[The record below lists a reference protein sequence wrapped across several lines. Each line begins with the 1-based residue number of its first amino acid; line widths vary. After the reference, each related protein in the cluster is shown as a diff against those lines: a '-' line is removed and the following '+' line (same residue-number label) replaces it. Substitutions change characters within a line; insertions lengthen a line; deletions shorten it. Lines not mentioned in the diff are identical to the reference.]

1 MSKRDT
7 AATTRYFIAIES
19 MQHNAGVTGGV
30 TPLIVARP
38 DHPVSRGNLSS
49 AAVKVLYRLHRSGY
63 TSYVVGGAVRDL
75 LVGTKPKDFDIATNA
90 RPQEIRRLFKNSRII
105 GRRFRLVHVIFRGEI
120 VEVATFRA
128 SSEPP
133 EGPDDW
139 DEAEAEAAEADAEP
153 DLTPATSRVDRAI
166 YGTPAEDAERRDFT
180 INALFYNIADYSI
193 IDYVG
198 GIEDLEAGLVRT
210 IGDPV
215 RRFREDPVR
224 MLRALEYS
232 ARLSFAIESRTRE
245 AIVECCDEIVEA
257 SPARLSYE
265 LFEALRSEHAA
276 AIYSAWRGAGLF
288 DSAFPGLAGV
298 AGEDMRL
305 LGEVGR
311 VVARGDQIDDSTLI
325 GAFFLHPFYREF
337 AELTAGGRRLDNVEM
352 LRRIT
357 AMLEPAATGLRLS
370 NHTFHLLSQGLFTL
384 TKMHRA
390 PERGRQVLKLA
401 RQEYFGVALGLF
413 RLAGT
418 AGLVPAEAVQGW
430 SNAVARLNKPA
441 EEPTIEV
448 ELPAKAGRRRRPRR
462 RRRR

>member
-1 MSKRDT
+1 MH
-7 AATTRYFIAIES
+7 
-19 MQHNAGVTGGV
+19 HNVGVTGGV
-30 TPLIVARP
+30 TPTIVARS
-38 DHPVSRGNLSS
+38 DHSVSRGGLSS

-63 TSYVVGGAVRDL
+63 TSYLVGGAVRDL
-75 LVGTKPKDFDIATNA
+75 LVGAKPKDFDIATNA

-128 SSEPP
+128 SPEPP

-153 DLTPATSRVDRAI
+153 DRTPESARVDRAV
-166 YGTPAEDAERRDFT
+166 YGTPAEDAKRRDFT
-180 INALFYNIADYSI
+180 INGLFYNIADFSI
-193 IDYVG
+193 IDHVG
-198 GIEDLEAGLVRT
+198 GLEDLEAGLIRT

-215 RRFREDPVR
+215 QRFREDPVR

-245 AIVECCDEIVEA
+245 GIVECCDEIAGA

-265 LFEALRSEHAA
+265 LFETLRSEHAA
-276 AIYSAWRGAGLF
+276 AVYSAWRGAGLF
-288 DSAFPGLAGV
+288 DNAFPGVAGV
-298 AGEDMRL
+298 ARDDIRVL
-305 LGEVGR
+305 TEVDR
-311 VVARGDQIDDSTLI
+311 AVARGDQLADSTLI

-337 AELTAGGRRLDNVEM
+337 AELTAAGRKLDNVEM
-352 LRRIT
+352 LSRIMT
-357 AMLEPAATGLRLS
+357 MLEPAATGLRLS

-413 RLAGT
+413 GLAGKI
-418 AGLVPAEAVQGW
+418 GLVPTEAAQGW
-430 SNAVARLNKPA
+430 SAAVARMQEPA
-441 EEPTIEV
+441 EASTTEV
-448 ELPAKAGRRRRPRR
+448 EPPAKARRRRRPRR

>member
-1 MSKRDT
+1 VH
-7 AATTRYFIAIES
+7 
-19 MQHNAGVTGGV
+19 HNVGVNDEV

-38 DHPVSRGNLSS
+38 DHPVSRSGLSS

-63 TSYVVGGAVRDL
+63 TSFLVGGAVRDL
-75 LVGTKPKDFDIATNA
+75 LLGGRPKDFDIATNA

-105 GRRFRLVHVIFRGEI
+105 GRRFRLVHVIFRGEV

-128 SSEPP
+128 SPEPP

-153 DLTPATSRVDRAI
+153 DRTPAPTRVDRAV

-180 INALFYNIADYSI
+180 INGLFYNIADFSV

-198 GIEDLEAGLVRT
+198 GLKDLKAGIIRT
-210 IGDPV
+210 IGDPE

-245 AIVECCDEIVEA
+245 AIIECHDEITEA

-265 LFEALRSEHAA
+265 LFETLRSGSSA

-288 DSAFPGLAGV
+288 DSAFPGIAGV
-298 AGEDMRL
+298 AEEDSRML
-305 LGEVGR
+305 VEVDR
-311 VVARGDQIDDSTLI
+311 VVASDDGIADSTLI
-325 GAFFLHPFYREF
+325 GAFYLHPFYREF
-337 AELTAGGRRLDNVEM
+337 QALTTDGRKLDNVEM

-357 AMLEPAATGLRLS
+357 TMLEPAATGLRLS

-384 TKMHRA
+384 TKMNRA
-390 PERGRQVLKLA
+390 PERGRQVLKLV

-413 RLAGT
+413 GLAGG
-418 AGLVPAEAVQGW
+418 AGLVPVEASQGW
-430 SNAVARLNKPA
+430 STALARLKESA
-441 EEPTIEV
+441 E
-448 ELPAKAGRRRRPRR
+448 AKTTEGERPSGAKRRRRPRR